1 MQDQSSNDAGAKDGP
16 STIDDIKALA
26 PVTEEWFKAKS
37 RQYSA
42 GKQVVAAEWSLLKK
56 SFLVVILFLLLFTS
70 FTTVSLITINV
81 AITYALLNA
90 GVQWLLTAAVI
101 LILNLI
107 FVVLC
112 WLTVKRI
119 GSNIS
124 MSQTK
129 QIFNGK
135 TEMNMGPDHE

>member
-1 MQDQSSNDAGAKDGP
+1 MQDQSSNNAGAKDGP

-56 SFLVVILFLLLFTS
+56 SFLAVVLLLLLFTS
-70 FTTVSLITINV
+70 FVTVSLIAINV
-81 AITYALLNA
+81 VIAYALLQA
-90 GVQWLLTAAVI
+90 DIHWLLTAALI
-101 LILNLI
+101 LTLNLI

-129 QIFNGK
+129 RIFKGK
-135 TEMNMGPDHE
+135 TDINMGPDHE